1 MPHARHPH
9 AHLHAQART
18 RERRHRLAHEA
29 ARLMAE
35 SGIHDFHLAKQKA
48 ARRLGIADDA
58 ALPRNREIQQALRD
72 YQRLFRGQSQP
83 QALQHL
89 REAALDALQFFAP
102 FRPLL
107 AGPVADGTAD
117 AQSPVCLHLH
127 PDQPLDLQD
136 WLQRH
141 AIPARRAVRRL
152 RLDRNRHGDV
162 DAWLFDADD
171 AAFELLVLPSRLQR
185 QAPLSP
191 VDEKPMQR
199 LSAGQLQRLL
209 DDDQADAG

>member
-9 AHLHAQART
+9 AHLHAQTRT

-58 ALPRNREIQQALRD
+58 AWPRNSEIQQALRD
-72 YQRLFRGQSQP
+72 YQRLFRGKSQP

-107 AGPVADGTAD
+107 AGAVVEGTAD
-117 AQSPVCLHLH
+117 AQSPVCVHLH
-127 PDQPLDLQD
+127 TDQPLELQD

-141 AIPARRAVRRL
+141 AIPARAAVRTV
-152 RLDRNRHGDV
+152 RLDRDRHGDV
-162 DAWLFDADD
+162 DAWLFDADGV
-171 AAFELLVLPSRLQR
+171 AFELLVLPLHAQR

-199 LSAGQLQRLL
+199 LSATRLGRLL
-209 DDDQADAG
+209 DEDGARDC

>member
-9 AHLHAQART
+9 AQLHAQTRT

-35 SGIHDFHLAKQKA
+35 SGIHDFQQAKQKA

-58 ALPRNREIQQALRD
+58 SLPRNSEIQQALRE
-72 YQRLFRGQSQP
+72 YQRLFQGQSQP
-83 QALQHL
+83 QALHRL
-89 REAALDALQFFAP
+89 REAALEALRFFGP
-102 FRPLL
+102 FQPLL
-107 AGPVADGTAD
+107 AGAVVDGTAD

-127 PDQPLDLQD
+127 TDQPLELQD

-141 AIPARRAVRRL
+141 AIPARPAVRTV
-152 RLDRNRHGDV
+152 RLDRDRHGDV
-162 DAWLFDADD
+162 DVWLFDADGV
-171 AAFELLVLPSRLQR
+171 AFELLVLPLHLQR

-199 LSAGQLQRLL
+199 LSATQLQRLL
-209 DDDQADAG
+209 EDDGRR